1 MSGGRFNYDQYK
13 INEIVE
19 AIQDVIDNNKVP
31 YSQKELRRDTWLT
44 PGSMRYEYEDET
56 IEKFKEGAD
65 ILKRAYVY
73 AQRIDWLLSSDDG
86 ESTFHERLKKDLE
99 KLK

>member
-13 INEIVE
+13 INEIAE
-19 AIQDVIDNNKVP
+19 QIQHVIDNNKVP
-31 YSQKELRRDTWLT
+31 YSQEELRRDTWLT
-44 PGSMRYEYEDET
+44 PGSMRYDFDDET
-56 IEKFKEGAD
+56 IEKFKEGVD

-86 ESTFHERLKKDLE
+86 EPTFHKRLKEDLE
-99 KLK
+99 KL

>member
-19 AIQDVIDNNKVP
+19 AIQHVIENNNVP
-31 YSQKELRRDTWLT
+31 YSQEELRRDTWLR
-44 PGSMRYEYEDET
+44 PGDLHYDFEDET
-56 IEKFKEGAD
+56 IDKFKEGVE

-73 AQRIDWLLSSDDG
+73 AQRIDWLLSGDDS
-86 ESTFHERLKKDLE
+86 EKTFHKRLKEDLE
-99 KLK
+99 KL